1 MKKYLAALVC
11 GFGAGVLQIVPLI
24 KTFSCCF
31 ILPLAVF
38 FALILDQRANNTFGK
53 ITFKKGI
60 LFGLFTGLFA
70 AAFGSVLE
78 ILITFITRQNDV
90 IVGFAELEKMINGFP
105 VTSEIRQQVI
115 SLFQQVRN
123 DLLNYGFSWFY
134 TISILVNNFIVNSIF
149 GIVGGLIAT
158 QLINNKFKN
167 ESDL

>member
-11 GFGAGVLQIVPLI
+11 GFGAGVLQIVPFI
-24 KTFSCCF
+24 KSFSCCF

-38 FALILDQRANNTFGK
+38 IALILDQRATNTLGK
-53 ITFKKGI
+53 IAFKKGI

-78 ILITFITRQNDV
+78 IIITFITRQNDV
-90 IVGFAELEKMINGFP
+90 IAGFAELERMVNSFP
-105 VTSEIRQQVI
+105 VTLDIRQQVI

-134 TISILVNNFIVNSIF
+134 TISILVNNFLVNSIF

-158 QLINNKFKN
+158 QLINNKYKN
-167 ESDL
+167 ESEL